1 MSEPSQKIPSPQ
13 PPPRSDVET
22 WKVAYV
28 QMRAAVEERNQQ
40 IAALMAERDRL
51 QTKLRD
57 AQATADR
64 LQHQYAETRAKYLME
79 AMHAAGL
86 EAQRDAYMEVH
97 PDSPLLADSGRRF
110 KSAARAKTVARLIYE
125 SAFDAKGH
133 ELGVPRPQERRN
145 D

>member
-1 MSEPSQKIPSPQ
+1 MSEPSQKIPAPQ
-13 PPPRSDVET
+13 PPRSEVET

-40 IAALMAERDRL
+40 IAALMAERDRV
-51 QTKLRD
+51 QAKMRD

-64 LQHQYAETRAKYLME
+64 LQQQYAEARAKFLME

-110 KSAARAKTVARLIYE
+110 KSAARAKTVARMIYE

>member
-13 PPPRSDVET
+13 PPRSDVEA

-57 AQATADR
+57 AKATADR

>member
-1 MSEPSQKIPSPQ
+1 
-13 PPPRSDVET
+13 
-22 WKVAYV
+22 
-28 QMRAAVEERNQQ
+28 
-40 IAALMAERDRL
+40 
-51 QTKLRD
+51 
-57 AQATADR
+57 
-64 LQHQYAETRAKYLME
+64 ME